1 MLFPEA
7 SSEGSITK
15 TASAALRPGRVTNNF
30 DVLLHPTI
38 SPAAD
43 RVATA
48 SFTAYAP

>member
-7 SSEGSITK
+7 PSEGSITK
-15 TASAALRPGRVTNNF
+15 TAVALSCPGPVTNNF
-30 DVLLHPTI
+30 EVLLQPEI
-38 SPAAD
+38 SPSAD